1 MPAYGL
7 DIRLTSW
14 YTIFR
19 MPTATLP
26 AIEPLR
32 RTSLRLQTQQRVR
45 SLIVAGQL
53 APSTNVVERDLS
65 ARLGISRTPL
75 REALLGLE
83 TEGLLRAEPGRG
95 FFVAELSVEEAREL
109 YPLIWTL
116 ESMAVERGRPT
127 ELGALARIGTSFR
140 DADSPDMALSR
151 DRAWHEELISRCG
164 CPRTAA
170 ILEGLRAAAAR
181 YEYRFFSDAAAIR
194 GSATQHEAIL
204 RELRKGRFRPAAA
217 LLKHN
222 WQQGLEWVERNYARA
237 PRQGETT

>member
-1 MPAYGL
+1 MPNA
-7 DIRLTSW
+7 LT
-14 YTIFR
+14 
-19 MPTATLP
+19 

-32 RTSLRLQTQQRVR
+32 RTSLRIQTQERVR
-45 SLIVAGQL
+45 SLILAGRL
-53 APSTNVVERDLS
+53 APSTNVIERDLS

-75 REALLGLE
+75 REALLGLQ

-95 FFVAELSVEEAREL
+95 FFVSDLSVEEAREL

-127 ELGALARIGTSFR
+127 DLAALARTGAGFRGT
-140 DADSPDMALSR
+140 DSPDAALTQ

-170 ILEGLRAAAAR
+170 ILEGARAAAAR
-181 YEYRFFSDAAAIR
+181 YEYGFFSNAAAIR
-194 GSATQHEAIL
+194 ASAAEHDAIL
-204 RELRKGRFRPAAA
+204 RELRKGRFKKAAA

-222 WQQGLEWVERNYARA
+222 WRQGLEWVEQNYARTKHPGGTA
-237 PRQGETT
+237 